1 MRITE
6 EPIESD
12 LMRDIESCAMDALPW
27 LEIVATEP
35 LTASAVVAAI
45 DRFVYQW
52 QQGQRPDNAG
62 DEDFALI
69 LGSLWGMQLVESLGW
84 DWSGVIF
91 QDFDDARAVGVF
103 SPKRSLAIYP
113 FHFLHSCMEGDAP
126 VTIELAFNLLV
137 EGSRIPKLPDQGF
150 ENVMDNVH
158 HIGS

>member
-27 LEIVATEP
+27 LEMVATEP

-45 DRFVYQW
+45 DR
-52 QQGQRPDNAG
+52 
-62 DEDFALI
+62 

-91 QDFDDARAVGVF
+91 QAFDDARAVGVF